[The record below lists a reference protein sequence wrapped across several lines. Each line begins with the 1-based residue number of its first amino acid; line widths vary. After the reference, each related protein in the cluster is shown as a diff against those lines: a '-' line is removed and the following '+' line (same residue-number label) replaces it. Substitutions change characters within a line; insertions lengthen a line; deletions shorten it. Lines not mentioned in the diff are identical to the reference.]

1 LDAQCSATSA
11 TTALT
16 RLTIDSAAS
25 EKRPTEP
32 VSNHAAVL
40 SAIVAI
46 AAAIDSHRYRY
57 RRGFTGAVA

>member
-1 LDAQCSATSA
+1 MSRRHTLCVIGPGRES
-11 TTALT
+11 
-16 RLTIDSAAS
+16 
-25 EKRPTEP
+25 
-32 VSNHAAVL
+32 